1 MTPYGASA
9 NADARAL
16 PLDGHVVLVGL
27 PGSGKSTIGR
37 AAAKVLGRPFLDF
50 DVEIERRTGKSV
62 VRLFAQEGE
71 SEFRKLEVALTKELI
86 AAPPMVLAPG
96 GGWITN
102 SGVLA
107 LVRPPGRIIHL
118 HISAAGALRRLSR
131 SRVVRPLLKTDD
143 PEAAMARL
151 SEARAKLYAQADLV
165 IDVEVVDSQ
174 QVVAQVVALARNLTS
189 GLG

>member
-1 MTPYGASA
+1 
-9 NADARAL
+9 
-16 PLDGHVVLVGL
+16 
-27 PGSGKSTIGR
+27 
-37 AAAKVLGRPFLDF
+37 
-50 DVEIERRTGKSV
+50 
-62 VRLFAQEGE
+62 
-71 SEFRKLEVALTKELI
+71 
-86 AAPPMVLAPG
+86 MVLAPG

-118 HISAAGALRRLSR
+118 RISVEGALRRLSR
-131 SRVVRPLLKTDD
+131 SRVVRPLLRTED

-151 SEARAKLYAQADLV
+151 WERREALYAQADLV

>member
-1 MTPYGASA
+1 MTRGGASA
-9 NADARAL
+9 DERPRAL
-16 PLDGHVVLVGL
+16 PSDGHIVLVGL

-37 AAAKVLGRPFLDF
+37 AVAKVLGRPFLDF
-50 DVEIERRTGKSV
+50 DVEIERRTGKSIT
-62 VRLFAQEGE
+62 RLFAQDGE
-71 SEFRKLEVALTKELI
+71 SVFRQMEVDLTKELA

-102 SGVLA
+102 FGVLA

-118 HISAAGALRRLSR
+118 RISVDGALRRLSR
-131 SRVVRPLLKTDD
+131 SRVVRPLLRTED
-143 PEAAMARL
+143 PEAAMTRL
-151 SEARAKLYAQADLV
+151 WERREPLYAQADLV